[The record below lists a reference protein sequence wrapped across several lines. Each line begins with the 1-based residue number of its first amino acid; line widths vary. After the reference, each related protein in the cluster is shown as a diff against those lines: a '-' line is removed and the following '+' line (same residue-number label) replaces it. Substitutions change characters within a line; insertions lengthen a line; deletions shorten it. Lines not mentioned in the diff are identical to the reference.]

1 MNSTKH
7 IVSVLC
13 IDGLLP
19 SQEQLKRSNSVGQ
32 LGRHISIMDLN

>member
-19 SQEQLKRSNSVGQ
+19 SQEQLIRSNLYGQ
-32 LGRHISIMDLN
+32 IGGHISIKGF